1 MNNKP
6 ENTILER
13 RKMDALNIKTAFIK
27 KAISKV
33 LTEKIKK
40 KLGVAVELNI
50 EELQMIHADGKKIAF
65 LLKVNGEM
73 PESEISKLI

>member
-6 ENTILER
+6 EEVTLER
-13 RKMDALNIKTAFIK
+13 RKMDILNIKTTFIK

-33 LTEKIKK
+33 ITEKVKK
-40 KLGVAVELNI
+40 KLGVSVELNI
-50 EELQMIHADGKKIAF
+50 EELQIIHAEGKKIAF